1 MEKTHMAKKKITF
14 ESGIQELETLIRALE
29 QGQMPLEE
37 SFKAFEKAV
46 ELKNALQEML
56 DEGDRRIRVL
66 TESGERT
73 IEEAKE

>member
-1 MEKTHMAKKKITF
+1 MAKKKITF

-73 IEEAKE
+73 IEEAEE

>member
-1 MEKTHMAKKKITF
+1 MAKKKITF

-29 QGQMPLEE
+29 QGHMPLEE

>member
-1 MEKTHMAKKKITF
+1 MAKKKITF

-56 DEGDRRIRVL
+56 DEGDKRIRVL

-73 IEEAKE
+73 IEEVKE

>member
-1 MEKTHMAKKKITF
+1 MAKKKITF

-37 SFKAFEKAV
+37 SFKAFEKAI
-46 ELKNALQEML
+46 ELKNTLQEML